1 MDYTQ
6 EIIEM
11 QRLVNNIQLHLT
23 YNHPTEAIKSLQQLK
38 QDADVLEGQI
48 KTA

>member
-1 MDYTQ
+1 MDYKQ
-6 EIIEM
+6 QIAEM
-11 QRLVNNIQLHLT
+11 HRLVDNIELHLN

-48 KTA
+48 TI